1 LSAVK
6 RLSGFQREKGVS
18 EKKGAREEVVV
29 GLGEVE
35 CAVATMG
42 DIVETPFVA
51 LHDHQV
57 LRDHRCNR
65 DRNY

>member
-1 LSAVK
+1 MP
-6 RLSGFQREKGVS
+6 

-29 GLGEVE
+29 GLVEVE

-42 DIVETPFVA
+42 DIVEAPFVV

-65 DRNY
+65 DY